1 MLLLMNSCKT
11 EQIPSHTYE
20 EKTIRINDNTN
31 YYAIALP
38 FDFSEND
45 TYPVFMALHWGG
57 NVNFQS
63 GSNFLQ
69 TFALKGLDSFEGII
83 IAPSCPESSGWI
95 ANNSEQ
101 LILTLIDNVKTDYNI
116 DTTKIIIG
124 GYSMGGVGT
133 WYHAVHHS
141 DIFKYAVPISS
152 LPPNYMRPIKS
163 IIPTYTIHGESDEL
177 FSIQTAND
185 VVREIKQYGNLI
197 RLTEVKNATHYQTDK
212 FIQPLTDAIEWVES
226 KWDN

>member
-1 MLLLMNSCKT
+1 MNNKLKLIFIFIMLLLMNSCKT
-11 EQIPSHTYE
+11 EQNPSHTYE

-101 LILTLIDNVKTDYNI
+101 LILTLIDK
-116 DTTKIIIG
+116 
-124 GYSMGGVGT
+124 
-133 WYHAVHHS
+133 
-141 DIFKYAVPISS
+141 
-152 LPPNYMRPIKS
+152 
-163 IIPTYTIHGESDEL
+163 
-177 FSIQTAND
+177 
-185 VVREIKQYGNLI
+185 
-197 RLTEVKNATHYQTDK
+197 
-212 FIQPLTDAIEWVES
+212 
-226 KWDN
+226 